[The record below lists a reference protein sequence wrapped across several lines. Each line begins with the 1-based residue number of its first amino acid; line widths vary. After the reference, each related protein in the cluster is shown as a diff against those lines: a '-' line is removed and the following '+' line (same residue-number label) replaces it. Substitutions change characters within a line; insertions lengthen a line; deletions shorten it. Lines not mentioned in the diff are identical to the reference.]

1 LRFFN
6 AGEPPASK
14 IFTHLLQPVWVTKML
29 SGGLSNK
36 VSNGSITARL
46 PISQGISWPVVS
58 APLFALFWSYA
69 RIAGLKGRQMPSNER
84 IKKAVF
90 EAVDDLNQQLP
101 AGVEVEKSL
110 DAPLYG
116 STGKL
121 ESLDFVTLIME
132 VEEKINA
139 EFGTDITIA
148 DENLL
153 SKEKSPF
160 STLGTLIEYLEDLLK
175 EADA

>member
-1 LRFFN
+1 MPSD
-6 AGEPPASK
+6 E
-14 IFTHLLQPVWVTKML
+14 
-29 SGGLSNK
+29 
-36 VSNGSITARL
+36 
-46 PISQGISWPVVS
+46 
-58 APLFALFWSYA
+58 
-69 RIAGLKGRQMPSNER
+69 RIA
-84 IKKAVF
+84 KAVYA
-90 EAVDDLNQQLP
+90 AVDELNEQLP
-101 AGVEVEKSL
+101 KGVQIDKAL

-160 STLGTLIEYLEDLLK
+160 STLGTLIDYLNEVLAK
-175 EADA
+175 EGAH

>member
-1 LRFFN
+1 
-6 AGEPPASK
+6 
-14 IFTHLLQPVWVTKML
+14 
-29 SGGLSNK
+29 
-36 VSNGSITARL
+36 
-46 PISQGISWPVVS
+46 
-58 APLFALFWSYA
+58 
-69 RIAGLKGRQMPSNER
+69 MPNQER
-84 IKKAVF
+84 ISNAVYA
-90 EAVDDLNQQLP
+90 AVDVVNEQLP
-101 AGVEVEKSL
+101 KGAQIEKSL

-116 STGKL
+116 SSGKL

-160 STLGTLIEYLEDLLK
+160 SNLGTLIEYLQELLK
-175 EADA
+175 EKD

>member
-1 LRFFN
+1 MANDER
-6 AGEPPASK
+6 
-14 IFTHLLQPVWVTKML
+14 
-29 SGGLSNK
+29 
-36 VSNGSITARL
+36 VS
-46 PISQGISWPVVS
+46 
-58 APLFALFWSYA
+58 
-69 RIAGLKGRQMPSNER
+69 
-84 IKKAVF
+84 KAVF
-90 EAVDDLNQQLP
+90 SAVDELNQQSP
-101 AGVEVEKSL
+101 GGVSVEKSL

-116 STGKL
+116 AGGKL

-160 STLGTLIEYLEDLLK
+160 STLGTLNEYLHELLTK
-175 EADA
+175 EAAL

>member
-1 LRFFN
+1 MPN
-6 AGEPPASK
+6 DE
-14 IFTHLLQPVWVTKML
+14 
-29 SGGLSNK
+29 
-36 VSNGSITARL
+36 
-46 PISQGISWPVVS
+46 
-58 APLFALFWSYA
+58 
-69 RIAGLKGRQMPSNER
+69 RIA
-84 IKKAVF
+84 KAVYA
-90 EAVDDLNQQLP
+90 AVDELNEQLP
-101 AGVEVEKSL
+101 AGVHVDKAL

-160 STLGTLIEYLEDLLK
+160 SNLGTLIEYLRELLSK
-175 EADA
+175 EGAL